1 MWGKRDG
8 KHRSDRASRANHEL
22 SNRDWSILFHS
33 CSGQMKYCKV
43 QHQQLTLAQFVPLPM
58 HGWNW
63 PVFEMFRIPGTWLS
77 RHTRITAINVCDS
90 RFDKHWHGAKS
101 SPSLF
106 QCQLCCNEVQERC
119 PYLSCLQNLDL
130 TLKVKA
136 ESKMA
141 YSFEDAARSNPRV
154 EPLLHCCFKLDV
166 RKGGGSKGSPTIEK
180 HVKTMRWWV
189 LAENLKAFV
198 STWRYPGGRSDSDI
212 PAVLQ
217 IAE

>member
-1 MWGKRDG
+1 M
-8 KHRSDRASRANHEL
+8 
-22 SNRDWSILFHS
+22 
-33 CSGQMKYCKV
+33 Q
-43 QHQQLTLAQFVPLPM
+43 
-58 HGWNW
+58 GWKW
-63 PVFEMFRIPGTWLS
+63 PVVEMFRIPGTCLS
-77 RHTRITAINVCDS
+77 HRTRITAMHVCDS

-154 EPLLHCCFKLDV
+154 EQFLHCCIKLDV
-166 RKGGGSKGSPTIEK
+166 QKGGGSKGSPTIEQTC
-180 HVKTMRWWV
+180 VKTMRWWV

-198 STWRYPGGRSDSDI
+198 LTWRYPGGRSDI
-212 PAVLQ
+212 PAML
-217 IAE
+217 IAEAGLAILASKRREKMLLALGTEYIDWIFLNQKGESFEHGIKSLISF